1 MFFLSFQAILC
12 FELHFV
18 VQAAIEEVL
27 ADLVVEVEEGV
38 EVEVEVDLATV
49 VDRVHGIATIVVIV
63 LDVINS
69 NYL

>member
-1 MFFLSFQAILC
+1 MFFLSFQAILR
-12 FELHFV
+12 LDRHFV